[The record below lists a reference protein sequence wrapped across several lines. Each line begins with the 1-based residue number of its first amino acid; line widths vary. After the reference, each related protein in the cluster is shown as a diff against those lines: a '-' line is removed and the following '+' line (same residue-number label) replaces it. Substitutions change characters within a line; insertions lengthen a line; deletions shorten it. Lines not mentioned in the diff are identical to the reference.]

1 MQHNIKKQPRA
12 ILVVEDSPEDFEVL
26 ERACKK
32 AELDMPLVRCKS
44 GQEAL
49 DLLYKTGE
57 YEDIQNVP
65 TPAMI
70 LLDLNMPG
78 TNGYDLLEKI
88 KNDKDLKSLPIVVL
102 STSSSVEDVL
112 CSYRSGANSYISK
125 PEDMKGYVAMAET
138 IKNYWFSFCRL
149 PFALKEV

>member
-1 MQHNIKKQPRA
+1 MPNKQPKP

-32 AELDMPLVRCKS
+32 AELNIPLIRCKS

-49 DLLYKTGE
+49 DLLFKTGE
-57 YEDIQNVP
+57 YENYQNAP
-65 TPAMI
+65 LPAMV

-78 TNGYDLLEKI
+78 TNGYDILHKI
-88 KNDKDLKSLPIVVL
+88 KNDNNLKTMPIVVL
-102 STSSSVEDVL
+102 STSSSLEDIQ

-125 PEDMKGYVAMAET
+125 PDDMKGYIAMAEM
-138 IKNYWFSFCRL
+138 IKNYWFSFCSL
-149 PFALKEV
+149 PLNWREA